1 MAWQSISQEMTVKGF
16 TKCCVSNAAD
26 GTDGGM
32 LWNGSKEDG
41 NGQSQYEEY
50 EGTDCEAGNSNT
62 D

>member
-1 MAWQSISQEMTVKGF
+1 MWIIMAWQSISQEMTVKGF

-41 NGQSQYEEY
+41 NG
-50 EGTDCEAGNSNT
+50 
-62 D
+62 